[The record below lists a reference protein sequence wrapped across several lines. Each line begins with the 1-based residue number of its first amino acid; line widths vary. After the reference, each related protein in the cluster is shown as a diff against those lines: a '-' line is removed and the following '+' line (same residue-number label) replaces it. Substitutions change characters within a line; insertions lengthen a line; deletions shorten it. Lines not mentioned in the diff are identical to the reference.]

1 LGIGFIA
8 FIPVC
13 VVRSFVEPVL
23 EGRKEISMMRCLGLV
38 FVLLLS
44 TAARASSVDFNN
56 YTPLDTTVPVVSY
69 QGLTF
74 TSNSLFM
81 GVWGNSPNDNG
92 TPALIAGY
100 GSSSN
105 GVTITQTGGGAFD
118 LDNFDMSISWYDGS
132 SSLLVNVVATLFGGG
147 TESEQITLG
156 QGIKQYDL
164 NLDNVTSV
172 SVSGDP
178 NGYWLM
184 DNVNANAGV
193 TPEPGSLLLLGTG
206 IAGLAAAIRRK
217 MRA

>member
-1 LGIGFIA
+1 MI
-8 FIPVC
+8 
-13 VVRSFVEPVL
+13 
-23 EGRKEISMMRCLGLV
+23 RCLGLV

-56 YTPLDTTVPVVSY
+56 YSPLDTTVPVVSY

-74 TSNSLFM
+74 TSNSPFM
-81 GVWGNSPNDNG
+81 GLWGDSPNGNG

-100 GSSSN
+100 GSSTN
-105 GVTITQTGGGAFD
+105 GVTITPTGGGAFD

-132 SSLLVNVVATLFGGG
+132 SSLLVNVLATLFGGG

-156 QGIKQYDL
+156 QGIQQYDL

-184 DNVNANAGV
+184 DNVNSNAGV

-217 MRA
+217 MTA